1 MRLSSRVPLSLSL
14 SLEFFFPF
22 LGLEF
27 VVFLRFRFCFMNN
40 LVCNQILPKEE
51 PCGVRI
57 SSWSWDLKTGRERS

>member
-1 MRLSSRVPLSLSL
+1 
-14 SLEFFFPF
+14 
-22 LGLEF
+22 
-27 VVFLRFRFCFMNN
+27 MNN